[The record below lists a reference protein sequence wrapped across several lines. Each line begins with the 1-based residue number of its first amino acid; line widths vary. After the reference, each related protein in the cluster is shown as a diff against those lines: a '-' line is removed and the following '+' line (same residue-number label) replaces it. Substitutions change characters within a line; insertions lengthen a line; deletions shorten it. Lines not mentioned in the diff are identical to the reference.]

1 MKKTPV
7 IIDCDPGLDDA
18 IALVLAFAAAEFDI
32 KAVTVC
38 AGNVGLDDVVQ
49 NARKILGLL
58 GQSVSLAAGAA
69 KPMFREPVT
78 AVNIH
83 GPHGLYAPT
92 LTNTDY
98 PVEQIS
104 AVALMRRIITESP
117 EPVTIIATGPLTNL
131 GFLFRDFPEVEKNI
145 SLVSFM
151 GGSLDGGNHTAA
163 AEFNFYADPEAANI
177 VLSSGIPLVMS
188 GLNVTRKALIMK
200 SEIDALRAMG
210 SPVSV
215 FAADLLDY
223 YLGTNLKLGY
233 KGAALHDPCAV
244 ACLIRPDLFDSRPYH
259 VVVETTGTHTAGMS
273 LADTRPYSTAK
284 PNVTVNTGVD
294 REGLISLLADA
305 AESYR
310 KTPIPSISEQTLN
323 RR

>member
-18 IALVLAFAAAEFDI
+18 IALVLACAAGEFDI

-38 AGNVGLDDVVQ
+38 AGNVGLEDVLQ

-58 GQSVSLAAGAA
+58 GQRVPLAAGAA
-69 KPMFREPVT
+69 RPMFREPVS
-78 AVNIH
+78 AADIH

-92 LTNTDY
+92 LTDTDY
-98 PVEQIS
+98 PVEQIP
-104 AVALMRRIITESP
+104 AVSLIRRIITENP

-131 GFLFRDFPEVEKNI
+131 GFLLRDFPEVKKNI
-145 SLVSFM
+145 GLVSFM
-151 GGSLDGGNHTAA
+151 GGSLSGGNHTAA
-163 AEFNFYADPEAANI
+163 AEFNFYADPEAASI

-188 GLNVTRKALIMK
+188 GLDVTHKALIVK
-200 SEIDALRAMG
+200 NEIDALRAMD

-223 YLGTNLKLGY
+223 YLKVYIKQGY
-233 KGAALHDPCAV
+233 NGAVLHDPCAV
-244 ACLIRPDLFDSRPYH
+244 ACLVRPDLFESRPYY
-259 VVVETTGTHTAGMS
+259 VVVETMGTHTAGMS
-273 LADTRPYSTAK
+273 LADTRPNSKAK

-294 REGLISLLADA
+294 REGLISFLTDA
-305 AESYR
+305 VGSYR
-310 KTPIPSISEQTLN
+310 KSG
-323 RR
+323 